1 MADSG
6 EAGESDGEERD
17 SRASIMSRG
26 GKHEDTSALGKM
38 RGTVQAWVDNPLTA
52 AQIDSEDARDGRR
65 KTRMMRR
72 GDRWGLRS
80 QVLQLRRDRLTNK
93 EPVG

>member
-38 RGTVQAWVDNPLTA
+38 MGTVQAWVDNPLTTK
-52 AQIDSEDARDGRR
+52 QIESEDEGGQEDHEE
-65 KTRMMRR
+65 MRR
-72 GDRWGLRS
+72 RARWGLRA

>member
-38 RGTVQAWVDNPLTA
+38 MGTVQAWVDNPLTA